1 MAPSLVYHG
10 LIRALLS
17 LTLIN
22 QKKFLETSCYHGED
36 IIDEYIIDD
45 SDNYL
50 PLDEVFIDFSI
61 RQKLKKLFKEGG
73 IDQAQYDTVPAAA
86 IAFYRKIWD
95 EMDMSCSFWEQAVW
109 IDFFNKGSAK
119 WSHAEY
125 LLKCNASHSSSSS

>member
-10 LIRALLS
+10 LIKALLS

-86 IAFYRKIWD
+86 IAFYRKI
-95 EMDMSCSFWEQAVW
+95 
-109 IDFFNKGSAK
+109 
-119 WSHAEY
+119 
-125 LLKCNASHSSSSS
+125 